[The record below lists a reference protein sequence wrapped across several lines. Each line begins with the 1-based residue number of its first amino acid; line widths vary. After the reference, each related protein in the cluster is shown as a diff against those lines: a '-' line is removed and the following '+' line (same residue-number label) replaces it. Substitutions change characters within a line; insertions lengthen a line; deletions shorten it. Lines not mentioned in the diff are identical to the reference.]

1 MKYLVEKCFQYS
13 DIWGDEVL
21 LQLAGVQNDM
31 AMIY

>member
-1 MKYLVEKCFQYS
+1 MKYLVEKCFQHS

-21 LQLAGVQNDM
+21 LQFAGVQNDM